1 MIRFAGLGVAML
13 DSRNILRTN
22 PHIKFLDVDQVSD
35 PSLTAAWHQDNT
47 SPALP
52 AFLRIL
58 EQVTQKQGGGHDGAG

>member
-1 MIRFAGLGVAML
+1 MSFIDDIASFFGYIVR
-13 DSRNILRTN
+13 DSEIV
-22 PHIKFLDVDQVSD
+22 PASGASD
-35 PSLTAAWHQDNT
+35 PSLTAAWQQDNT